1 MSLYV
6 AGQLGCSVWISN
18 VQGKVFWL
26 GSPIVCALTR
36 FLFSLLRFSGGAS
49 NSAISAAGADW
60 KPKQNLHFFRECP
73 LCMHVPNGGVSDIDT
88 DFLVS
93 LHRGIACMYL
103 CPLSCFF
110 ICFEH
115 WYIIWLFNLSGDCL
129 QSWIRWAYFQF
140 FLFLLWF
147 SPESFLVCNCCRC
160 DKVFRDFNEN
170 FNAFPF
176 KLSNATVM
184 WSVSLQ
190 IQRMSLPSIFIRTL
204 HVTPCLF
211 IFFLASVC

>member
-1 MSLYV
+1 MFK
-6 AGQLGCSVWISN
+6 
-18 VQGKVFWL
+18 GKFFWS
-26 GSPIVCALTR
+26 GSPVVCALTR
-36 FLFSLLRFSGGAS
+36 FPFSLLRFSGGAS

-60 KPKQNLHFFRECP
+60 KPKQNLHFFFGNAP
-73 LCMHVPNGGVSDIDT
+73 Y
-88 DFLVS
+88 
-93 LHRGIACMYL
+93 ACMFL
-103 CPLSCFF
+103 MEVFRILTLIFWFHCTEVLPVC
-110 ICFEH
+110 ICARCHVFYFSFEH

-190 IQRMSLPSIFIRTL
+190 IQRMNLPSIFIRTL